1 MYGKKEILI
10 INLGW
15 KKLNQISIC
24 LQEEKKQPERYKIK
38 KSFSQISNIFRKIE
52 TSMKACNLWDEWW
65 KLYSPC
71 LERFAF
77 FGSSLLQVL
86 LSPSAARLQQALED
100 AQTSFAD
107 SKATSDIG
115 ASGFSSDD
123 ATGGRTTGERT
134 FVTIIV
140 LVFPVKLYSD
150 TLTLNLCVWP
160 MVWLKLGGQ
169 ASHGK
174 LLFSPA

>member
-1 MYGKKEILI
+1 MLHACKKA
-10 INLGW
+10 
-15 KKLNQISIC
+15 
-24 LQEEKKQPERYKIK
+24 
-38 KSFSQISNIFRKIE
+38 SQVVGLPLVE
-52 TSMKACNLWDEWW
+52 
-65 KLYSPC
+65 
-71 LERFAF
+71 
-77 FGSSLLQVL
+77 LLPQLPVL

-160 MVWLKLGGQ
+160 MV
-169 ASHGK
+169 
-174 LLFSPA
+174 